1 MNAITTHTAEQLPE
15 IKTFVREHQPSLSRN
30 EWMALCDVLNGGVFK
45 KGEFWDILWIEPVN
59 RNPMLADSIED
70 SEPDGLYQK
79 WEIDGPALVQKLYRL
94 TEAETLAILHVV
106 QIAWDDPEG
115 IEEGLEAAGIQF

>member
-1 MNAITTHTAEQLPE
+1 
-15 IKTFVREHQPSLSRN
+15 
-30 EWMALCDVLNGGVFK
+30 
-45 KGEFWDILWIEPVN
+45 
-59 RNPMLADSIED
+59 MLADSIED

-115 IEEGLEAAGIQF
+115 IEEGLEAAGVQF